1 MSVMDVDAQKRRAGE
16 AAAELVENGMRLGLG
31 TGSTARYFTEAVA
44 RRLLR
49 GQLDGV
55 VGVPT
60 SRATAELAL
69 ELGIPLVDLDAP
81 LDLAV
86 DGADEIGPRLGLI
99 KGGGGA
105 LLREKIV
112 AAAAERFV
120 VIADS
125 SKLVEHLGETFALPV
140 EIARFGHLVTLSALQ
155 RAGEAWLRGG
165 ERPFVTDNGNYIVD
179 VATGPISDAEGLSAA
194 LALTPGVVE
203 TGLFV
208 GLADLAIIGTDT
220 GVEELAPA

>member
-1 MSVMDVDAQKRRAGE
+1 MDVDAQKRRAGE
-16 AAAELVENGMRLGLG
+16 AAAELVEDGMRLGLG
-31 TGSTARYFTEAVA
+31 TGSTARYFIEAVA

-49 GQLDGV
+49 GELEGV

-86 DGADEIGPRLGLI
+86 DGADEVGPGLGLI

-112 AAAAERFV
+112 AAAAAQFV
-120 VIADS
+120 VVADS
-125 SKLVEHLGETFALPV
+125 SKLVGHLGETFALPV
-140 EIARFGHLVTLSALQ
+140 EVARFGHLVTLAALQ
-155 RAGEAWLRGG
+155 RAGDAWLRGG
-165 ERPFVTDNGNYIVD
+165 DRPFVTDNGNYIVD
-179 VATGPISDAEGLSAA
+179 VATGPIHDAEAMAA
-194 LALTPGVVE
+194 SLALTPGVVE

-208 GLADLAIIGTDT
+208 GLADRALIGTDS
-220 GVEELAPA
+220 GVEELSPE